1 MKAKPVIAFV
11 TTAIILNIAPLL
23 ADDAPRHVTKAER
36 RLLKID
42 LNILFEQYKK
52 ARTLLG
58 ELDFQ
63 NGLSEA
69 QGNAR
74 TDKERQA
81 LDRQRDFLRQELD
94 ILRARIMQ
102 MGEKAEEMGG
112 LKEKDK
118 SKKKADS

>member
-1 MKAKPVIAFV
+1 MKTKTVVAVL
-11 TTAIILNIAPLL
+11 TTVMMFSFARVL
-23 ADDAPRHVTKAER
+23 ADEAPRHVTKAER

-63 NGLSEA
+63 SGLSEA

-74 TDKERQA
+74 TDKERIA
-81 LDRQRDFLRQELD
+81 LDRQREFLQRELD
-94 ILRARIMQ
+94 ILRDRIMQ
-102 MGEKAEEMGG
+102 MGSRAEEIDV

-118 SKKKADS
+118 SKKKTDS